1 MEFISFLEGD
11 QDFALAPTKKSD
23 DSRNSIFGFNNFHC
37 IIEGESFQLLEF
49 YSAWHWC
56 LWQY

>member
-56 LWQY
+56 L